1 MRPQLTKIGAGS
13 LIEIY
18 DRVINERINNKH
30 IFDFILDCLL
40 GLRVMG
46 ELDGLLPEKHW
57 ADPSEYGEHQYDL
70 NATNEVVEVLYKL
83 YFPEGGK

>member
-1 MRPQLTKIGAGS
+1 M
-13 LIEIY
+13 
-18 DRVINERINNKH
+18 
-30 IFDFILDCLL
+30 DCLL